1 MLLFLV
7 GLLAILCQ
15 VVLLRELNV
24 AFYGVELLYG
34 IALAAWMAG
43 SAAGAACLPRLLAA
57 TRGRLAWLLAVTA
70 FALPAEVALIRASRW
85 LLGGVPGAYLPF
97 DRQAVVLAVSVL
109 PPSFIL
115 GLAFRWAAQLSA
127 ASGRPLAASYGIES
141 AGAVCGALVATAAFA
156 SGVQTFTVALV
167 TGGLAPLVLIAVHR
181 RTLPRVRQWLLTA
194 ATLLAVI
201 TVSVS
206 LAPRLDLLMTAWS
219 HPTVVETRDSPYAR
233 VTATATGSQTA
244 LFLDDVLVQESE
256 TAMHEEL
263 AHVTALQ
270 HPAPRRIL
278 LLGGT
283 LERID
288 VELRRHG
295 PERLDVVE
303 LDRTYVHVGERQMG
317 LRSTAVFDDP
327 RDFLR
332 RSGQYDLI
340 VVAMPAPTSGQSNRF
355 YTAEFFG
362 ECRRHLAPGGV
373 VGFRIE
379 LPENV
384 LTPLLA
390 LRTASLVF
398 AARSAFPFVDV
409 LHGTSGIA
417 LASSTPLPAGADV
430 LARRLEDRG
439 LLTKLVTPAY
449 LRYLYDNDR
458 RLELRERLERVK
470 ADANSD
476 ARPACYQFAAL
487 NWLAKFFPSLVGFDP
502 GLLGTADAWRRAA
515 PWGMAFTFVLFSL
528 ARRSN
533 PMRATAI
540 AGVAGLVGALLE
552 TVLLLDYQA
561 RSGAL
566 FERLGV
572 LIMAFMAGLAAGA
585 WTITRSSRNHRGSA
599 GLLAAFGRHPRFLF
613 PDVEDFA
620 QKRRSWRIGTCRGP
634 RATRTLTAG
643 LFVTMGIVGAATAG
657 LIRGGADPG
666 FVGTALLMFVV
677 GTLVA
682 ALFGCACV
690 MPGLEDG
697 PAIGRLYG
705 ADLAGGA
712 VGSLLA
718 GLVLVPMAGLV
729 PTAWVVVGISLL
741 ALLLV

>member
-7 GLLAILCQ
+7 GLLAILFQ

-34 IALAAWMAG
+34 IALSAWMAG

-57 TRGRLAWLLAVTA
+57 TRGRLAWLLAFAA
-70 FALPAEVALIRASRW
+70 FALPAEVALVRASRW

-97 DRQAVVLAVSVL
+97 DRQAVVLAVSIL
-109 PPSFIL
+109 PPSFVF

-127 ASGRPLAASYGIES
+127 ASGRPLAASYAIES
-141 AGAVCGALVATAAFA
+141 AGAVCGALIATAAFA

-167 TGGLAPLVLIAVHR
+167 TGGLAPLVLTAVHR
-181 RTLPRVRQWLLTA
+181 RTWPRVRLWLLAA
-194 ATLLAVI
+194 ATLLLVVAA
-201 TVSVS
+201 SAS

-233 VTATATGSQTA
+233 VTATANGSQTA

-256 TAMHEEL
+256 TALHEEL

-270 HPAPRRIL
+270 HPAPRRML

-283 LERID
+283 LERLD

-295 PERLDVVE
+295 PQRLDVVE
-303 LDRTYVHVGERQMG
+303 LDRTYVEVGERQLG
-317 LRSTAVFDDP
+317 LRSPAVFDDP

-332 RSGQYDLI
+332 RGGQYDLI

-355 YTAEFFG
+355 YTAEFFE

-409 LHGTSGIA
+409 LQGTSGIA
-417 LASSTPLPAGADV
+417 VASSTPLPAGADALV
-430 LARRLEDRG
+430 SRLESRG

-458 RLELRERLERVK
+458 RLELRERLEHVK

-476 ARPACYQFAAL
+476 ARPACYLFAAL
-487 NWLAKFFPSLVGFDP
+487 SWLAKFFPSLLRVDAAALHTP
-502 GLLGTADAWRRAA
+502 LLGWRTILA
-515 PWGMAFTFVLFSL
+515 GGLGVLGLFLL
-528 ARRSN
+528 ARRGTLI
-533 PMRATAI
+533 RTALL
-540 AGVAGLVGALLE
+540 AGVAGFAGMLLE

-572 LIMAFMAGLAAGA
+572 LIMAFMAGMAIGAWLVAGRMAWPAERPHGRGFSACRQWGGTSVLPRAREVAAIMLVTLACLSGTIGLVVDSTRQVGLGSSALLLFTAGA
-585 WTITRSSRNHRGSA
+585 IVSA
-599 GLLAAFGRHPRFLF
+599 I
-613 PDVEDFA
+613 FA
-620 QKRRSWRIGTCRGP
+620 
-634 RATRTLTAG
+634 
-643 LFVTMGIVGAATAG
+643 
-657 LIRGGADPG
+657 
-666 FVGTALLMFVV
+666 
-677 GTLVA
+677 
-682 ALFGCACV
+682 CACAV
-690 MPGLEDG
+690 SSQADG
-697 PAIGRLYG
+697 GAIGRLYA

-712 VGSLLA
+712 LGSLIA
-718 GLVLVPMAGLV
+718 SLVIVPMAGLV
-729 PTAWVVVGISLL
+729 PTAWLVVGISLL